1 MTVRK
6 WDAVNKK
13 GLAISIKV
21 WYCVSLRGVMRMQKK
36 LLTTGNIFKRT
47 DDRWNGV
54 VWYMDE
60 QGERKRKSFS
70 GTSKAEVKEKITEYI
85 AVFNEQL
92 TASDESK
99 AKLEDSMN
107 CWLRMFKFPSVE
119 RGTYDR
125 LECTAKHQIYPLIGS
140 KVVGDITSADIKAVL
155 NHWMNE
161 GYAYTTVKKVYN
173 ILTDYFRYL
182 TQQELIPKNPMAA
195 APMIKKANF
204 MAAQGKENKPTFETV
219 TTFSPEEIEKFKVEA
234 MKTWGNGERIYQQA
248 AAYTLMLNTGLR
260 TGEVLGLLNSD
271 IDLTNKVIHLQ
282 RGVKEITRREG
293 TEATSGREVK
303 IGKLKTASSKRDVPL
318 NQTAVDAI
326 EDLRAER
333 YFGEDTPLIPDENG
347 GYTRPVNFRKRYYRI
362 LEAARIER
370 KGLHSLRHTF
380 ATTLVN
386 GLKQPDG
393 TIKSLSPRQ
402 VADLLGHST
411 SEITELYYVKKDTAR
426 LAGITVGFEL

>member
-1 MTVRK
+1 
-6 WDAVNKK
+6 
-13 GLAISIKV
+13 
-21 WYCVSLRGVMRMQKK
+21 MQKK
-36 LLTTGNIFKRT
+36 LLTNGNIFKRT

-54 VWYMDE
+54 VWYLDE
-60 QGERKRKSFS
+60 QGQRKRKSFC
-70 GTSKAEVKEKITEYI
+70 GNSKQEVKEKITAYI
-85 AVFNEQL
+85 AAFNEQL

-99 AKLEDSMN
+99 AKLEDSMTH
-107 CWLRMFKFPSVE
+107 WLRVFKFPSVE

-125 LECTAKHQIYPLIGS
+125 LECTAKHQIYPLIGQ
-140 KVVGDITSADIKAVL
+140 KVVGNITSADIKAVL

-182 TQQELIPKNPMAA
+182 TQQEFISKNPMLA

-204 MAAQGKENKPTFETV
+204 MATQGKENKPTFETV
-219 TTFSPEEIEKFKVEA
+219 TTFSPSEIERFKTEA
-234 MKTWGNGERIYQQA
+234 SYTWGNGERIYQQA

-271 IDLTNKVIHLQ
+271 IDLEHKVIHLQ
-282 RGVKEITRREG
+282 SGVKEISRRDG

-303 IGKLKTASSKRDVPL
+303 VGKLKTASSKRDVPL

-326 EDLRAER
+326 LDLRSER

-347 GYTRPVNFRKRYYRI
+347 DYTRPVNFRKRYYRI
-362 LEAARIER
+362 LEAAGIKR

-386 GLKQPDG
+386 CVKQLDG

-411 SEITELYYVKKDTAR
+411 SEITELYYVKKDTSR
-426 LAGITVGFEL
+426 LAGITAGFEL

>member
-1 MTVRK
+1 
-6 WDAVNKK
+6 
-13 GLAISIKV
+13 
-21 WYCVSLRGVMRMQKK
+21 MQKK
-36 LLTTGNIFKRT
+36 LLTNGNIFKRT
-47 DDRWNGV
+47 DGRWNGV
-54 VWYMDE
+54 VWYLDE
-60 QGERKRKSFS
+60 QGQRKRKSFC
-70 GTSKAEVKEKITEYI
+70 GNSKLEVKEKITEYI

-99 AKLEDSMN
+99 AKLEDSMSN
-107 CWLRMFKFPSVE
+107 WLRVFKFPSVE

-125 LECTAKHQIYPLIGS
+125 LECTARHQIYPLIGS
-140 KVVGDITSADIKAVL
+140 KVVGDVTSADIKAVL

-182 TQQELIPKNPMAA
+182 TQQEFIPKNPMAA

-204 MAAQGKENKPTFETV
+204 MATQGKENKPTFETV

-271 IDLTNKVIHLQ
+271 IDLKHKVIHLQ
-282 RGVKEITRREG
+282 RGVKEITRRDG

-303 IGKLKTASSKRDVPL
+303 VGKLKTASSKRDIPL
-318 NQTAVDAI
+318 NQAAVDAI
-326 EDLRAER
+326 LDLRSER
-333 YFGEDTPLIPDENG
+333 YFGENTPLIPDENG
-347 GYTRPVNFRKRYYRI
+347 SYTRPVNFRKRYYRI
-362 LEAARIER
+362 LEAAGIER

-386 GLKQPDG
+386 GVKQPDG

-411 SEITELYYVKKDTAR
+411 SEITELYYVKKDTSR
-426 LAGITVGFEL
+426 LAGITTGFEL

>member
-1 MTVRK
+1 
-6 WDAVNKK
+6 
-13 GLAISIKV
+13 
-21 WYCVSLRGVMRMQKK
+21 MQKK
-36 LLTTGNIFKRT
+36 LLTNGNIFKRT

-60 QGERKRKSFS
+60 QGQRKRKSFC
-70 GTSKAEVKEKITEYI
+70 GNSKLEVKEKITAYI
-85 AVFNEQL
+85 AAFNEQL

-99 AKLEDSMN
+99 AKVEDSMSN
-107 CWLRMFKFPSVE
+107 WLQVFKFPSVE

-125 LECTAKHQIYPLIGS
+125 LECTACHQIYPLIGQ
-140 KVVGDITSADIKAVL
+140 KVVGNITSADIKAVL

-182 TQQELIPKNPMAA
+182 TQQEFIPKNPMAA

-204 MAAQGKENKPTFETV
+204 MASQGKENKPTFETV
-219 TTFSPEEIEKFKVEA
+219 TTFSPEEIERFKAEA
-234 MKTWGNGERIYQQA
+234 MRTWGNGERIYQQA

-260 TGEVLGLLNSD
+260 TGEVLGLLNND
-271 IDLTNKVIHLQ
+271 IDLEHKVIHLQ
-282 RGVKEITRREG
+282 RGVKEITRRDG

-303 IGKLKTASSKRDVPL
+303 VGKLKTASSKRDVPL
-318 NQTAVDAI
+318 NQVAVDAI
-326 EDLRAER
+326 LDLRNER
-333 YFGEDTPLIPDENG
+333 YFGEDSPLIPDENG
-347 GYTRPVNFRKRYYRI
+347 DYTRPVNFRKRYYRI
-362 LEAARIER
+362 LEAAGIQR

-386 GLKQPDG
+386 GVKQPDG

-426 LAGITVGFEL
+426 LAGITTGFEL

>member
-1 MTVRK
+1 
-6 WDAVNKK
+6 
-13 GLAISIKV
+13 
-21 WYCVSLRGVMRMQKK
+21 MQKR
-36 LLTTGNIFKRT
+36 LLTNGNIFKRT
-47 DDRWNGV
+47 DGRWNGV

-85 AVFNEQL
+85 TAFNEQL

-99 AKLEDSMN
+99 AKLEDIMSN
-107 CWLRMFKFPSVE
+107 WLRVFKFPSVE

-125 LECTAKHQIYPLIGS
+125 LECTAKHQIYPLIGN
-140 KVVGDITSADIKAVL
+140 KVVGDITSTDIKTVL
-155 NHWMNE
+155 NHWMNQ
-161 GYAYTTVKKVYN
+161 GYAYATVKKVYN

-204 MAAQGKENKPTFETV
+204 MATQGKENRPTFETV
-219 TTFSPEEIEKFKVEA
+219 TTFSPEEIEMFKIEA
-234 MKTWGNGERIYQQA
+234 SRTWGNGERIYQQA
-248 AAYTLMLNTGLR
+248 SAYTLMLNTGLR

-271 IDLTNKVIHLQ
+271 IDLENRVLHLQ
-282 RGVKEITRREG
+282 RGVKEIARRDG
-293 TEATSGREVK
+293 LEATSGREVK
-303 IGKLKTASSKRDVPL
+303 VGKLKTASSKRDVPL
-318 NQTAVDAI
+318 NQSVVDAI
-326 EDLRAER
+326 LSLRKER
-333 YFGEDTPLIPDENG
+333 YFGENTPLIPDEQGNH
-347 GYTRPVNFRKRYYRI
+347 TRPVNFRKRYYRI
-362 LEAARIER
+362 LESAGIER

-386 GLKQPDG
+386 GVKQSDG
-393 TIKSLSPRQ
+393 SIRSLSPRQ

-426 LAGITVGFEL
+426 LAGITAGFEL

>member
-1 MTVRK
+1 
-6 WDAVNKK
+6 
-13 GLAISIKV
+13 
-21 WYCVSLRGVMRMQKK
+21 MQKK
-36 LLTTGNIFKRT
+36 LLTNGNIFKRT

-54 VWYMDE
+54 VWYMNE

-85 AVFNEQL
+85 AAFNEQL

-99 AKLEDSMN
+99 EKLEDSMTH
-107 CWLRMFKFPSVE
+107 WLRVFKFPSVE

-125 LECTAKHQIYPLIGS
+125 LECTARHQIYPLIGN
-140 KVVGDITSADIKAVL
+140 KVVGDVTSADIKAVL

-204 MAAQGKENKPTFETV
+204 MATQGKENKPTFETV
-219 TTFSPEEIEKFKVEA
+219 TTFSPSEIERFKAET
-234 MKTWGNGERIYQQA
+234 MRTWGNGERIYQQA

-271 IDLTNKVIHLQ
+271 IDLEHKVIHLQ

-303 IGKLKTASSKRDVPL
+303 VGKLKTASSKRDVPL
-318 NQTAVDAI
+318 NQAAINAI

-333 YFGEDTPLIPDENG
+333 YFGENTPLIPDEDG
-347 GYTRPVNFRKRYYRI
+347 DYTRPVNFRKRYYRI
-362 LEAARIER
+362 LEAAGIEQ

-386 GLKQPDG
+386 GVKQPDR

-411 SEITELYYVKKDTAR
+411 SEITERYYVKKDTSR
-426 LAGITVGFEL
+426 LAGITAGFEL

>member
-1 MTVRK
+1 
-6 WDAVNKK
+6 
-13 GLAISIKV
+13 
-21 WYCVSLRGVMRMQKK
+21 MQKK
-36 LLTTGNIFKRT
+36 LLTNGNIFKRT

-54 VWYMDE
+54 VWYMNE

-85 AVFNEQL
+85 AAFNEQL

-99 AKLEDSMN
+99 EKLEDSMTH
-107 CWLRMFKFPSVE
+107 WLRVFKFPSVE

-125 LECTAKHQIYPLIGS
+125 LECTARHQIYPLIGN
-140 KVVGDITSADIKAVL
+140 KVVGDVTSADIKAVL

-204 MAAQGKENKPTFETV
+204 MATQGKENKPTFETV
-219 TTFSPEEIEKFKVEA
+219 TTFSPSEIERFKAET
-234 MKTWGNGERIYQQA
+234 MRTWGNGERIYQQA

-271 IDLTNKVIHLQ
+271 IDLEHKVIHLQ

-303 IGKLKTASSKRDVPL
+303 VGKLKTASSKRDVPL
-318 NQTAVDAI
+318 NQAAINAI

-333 YFGEDTPLIPDENG
+333 YFGENTPLIPDEDG
-347 GYTRPVNFRKRYYRI
+347 DYTRPVNFRKRYYRI
-362 LEAARIER
+362 LEAAGIEQ

-386 GLKQPDG
+386 GVKQPDG

-411 SEITELYYVKKDTAR
+411 SEITERYYVKKDTSR
-426 LAGITVGFEL
+426 LAGITAGFEL